1 MCINPFWN
9 WFWLFLFL
17 LSLSCNKSNSF
28 LISSISFCMLFYC
41 KFGIFILYL
50 KKKKKFNWGGK
61 FFYNFFHYKNSI
73 YFLDGSCNNSIYSL
87 DGCSWPLVS
96 TKLLCEKPDAWAFI
110 LFIYLFFE
118 CSGIQVF
125 NLLTCEL
132 RDTMP
137 CHWSLILLPRNRR
150 IFIGV
155 AIILSICL
163 HSHVNTAKVVLVV
176 KTLIKNIEQQP
187 N

>member
-41 KFGIFILYL
+41 KFGIFILYM
-50 KKKKKFNWGGK
+50 KKKKKNLNWGGK

-96 TKLLCEKPDAWAFI
+96 TKLPCEKPDAWAFI
-110 LFIYLFFE
+110 LFIYFFLNAQA
-118 CSGIQVF
+118 SRF
-125 NLLTCEL
+125 
-132 RDTMP
+132 
-137 CHWSLILLPRNRR
+137 LIR
-150 IFIGV
+150 
-155 AIILSICL
+155 
-163 HSHVNTAKVVLVV
+163 SHVNCG
-176 KTLIKNIEQQP
+176 TLCHAIGHSHSYQGIGGFS
-187 N
+187 